1 MYRIMLAAALTC
13 ALGCGISRAQGND
26 LVKAKAR
33 AASDELSST
42 LTLVFRD
49 AITCAPLEDAE
60 VVFEGKTARTD
71 ARGLAS
77 FPFPRIPAHVD
88 KTLTAVFSKKGY
100 VTTKAPVLFSVGT
113 VFNNAFS
120 ISPKLPPG
128 KMRIVLDWGERP
140 ADLDAHLVKKG
151 LYHISFRDTQHYLE
165 QARLDRDDMDG
176 HGPETI
182 TLDAPSADG
191 EYIYFVHDF
200 TNRTA
205 RAQGQLGPSHA
216 RIMIFQNDAL
226 VKTLEV
232 HGTSGKYWTVFGIR
246 GGEIIPIDRL
256 GETPLD
262 SIPSASAVQARSAA
276 EDFPPT
282 MPDELE

>member
-1 MYRIMLAAALTC
+1 MYRIMLTAALAC
-13 ALGCGISRAQGND
+13 VLGCGTARAQDSD

-33 AASDELSST
+33 ASSDELASV

-49 AITCAPLEDAE
+49 AITCAPIEDAE
-60 VVFEGKTARTD
+60 VTFEGKTERTN
-71 ARGLAS
+71 AKGLAS

-100 VTTKAPVLFSVGT
+100 VTTKAPILFSVGT

-151 LYHISFRDTQHYLE
+151 VYHISFRDTQHYLE

-182 TLDAPSADG
+182 TLDNPSGDG
-191 EYIYFVHDF
+191 EYIYFIHDF
-200 TNRTA
+200 TNRA
-205 RAQGQLGPSHA
+205 SRAQGQMGPSHA
-216 RIMIFQNDAL
+216 RIMVFQNDAL
-226 VKTLEV
+226 AKTFNI
-232 HGTSGKYWTVFGIR
+232 HGSAGKYWTVFGIR
-246 GGEIIPIDRL
+246 GGEVVAIDKL
-256 GETPLD
+256 GDAPLD
-262 SIPSASAVQARSAA
+262 AIPSAPAGSSRSMP

-282 MPDELE
+282 IPDELE